1 MKPAAKIIVLA
12 VSTAAGWVHALPD
25 DRSKPIEIQ
34 ANSAERDARSGV
46 TTYSGNV
53 DIRQG
58 SIHVAADT
66 VVLNSKN
73 DELTEI
79 IATGKPATYSQ
90 QLSGQNDVVDAKA
103 GKIRFQIDKDLITLQ
118 GNGSLKQKG
127 GSISGDYIEYD
138 TKTERVKATAAE
150 AGSADNNRRITVV
163 IPPGKKS
170 ASGNS
175 AAAKDNRP
183 AEKEI
188 SSP

>member
-1 MKPAAKIIVLA
+1 MKPLARLVVVAVTVAAGA
-12 VSTAAGWVHALPD
+12 VSALPD

-34 ANSAERDARSGV
+34 ANAAERDARSGV
-46 TTYSGNV
+46 TTYTGNV

-58 SIHVAADT
+58 SIHVAADS

-73 DELTEI
+73 NELTEI

-90 QLSGQNDVVDAKA
+90 QLSGADDIVDARA
-103 GKIRFQIDKDLITLQ
+103 SKIRFDITRDLITLQ
-118 GNGSLKQKG
+118 GNGMLKQKG
-127 GSISGDYIEYD
+127 GSISGEYIEYD

-150 AGSADNNRRITVV
+150 AGSADNGRRITVV

-175 AAAKDNRP
+175 AAAKESKNP
-183 AEKEI
+183 
-188 SSP
+188 